1 MDRKDVS
8 SWLSGPKET
17 LEQQGINFGYPG
29 ERLGFPEHGISSL
42 ARPGRRL
49 VALSIDWFSAYFVA
63 KAFGS
68 SMTYSENS
76 LLILELFAIQIVILT
91 SLIGASFGQQIMGI
105 GVRRA
110 DGGRLSVPAI
120 ILRTLL
126 IVLVIP
132 AVIYDR
138 DGRGLHDKAVGSV
151 VQRTR

>member
-1 MDRKDVS
+1 MERKDVS

-17 LEQQGINFGYPG
+17 LEQQGVDFGYPG
-29 ERLGFPEHGISSL
+29 ERLGFPQTGVASV

-49 VALSIDWFSAYFVA
+49 VALTLDWFSALFIA

-68 SMTYSENS
+68 SMSYTQNS
-76 LLILELFAIQIVILT
+76 WLVLELFALQIMVLT
-91 SLIGASFGQQIMGI
+91 SLIGSSFGQQIMGI
-105 GVRRA
+105 GVRRL
-110 DGGRLSVPAI
+110 DGQRLTVPAV

-126 IVLVIP
+126 ILLVVP

-151 VQRTR
+151 VQRIR